1 MEVAILYFVV
11 LLAAFYLLVVRPQ
24 RRRAMQH
31 RGFVAALEVGDD
43 VITNG
48 GIFGTIR
55 ALDDEAVDLEV
66 ASGVIMKVARVAI
79 SQPVPPDLPPAAPD
93 GTDGPPE
100 ITGPGDGDKA

>member
-11 LLAAFYLLVVRPQ
+11 LVAAFYLLVVRPQ

-48 GIFGTIR
+48 GIFGTVR

-66 ASGVIMKVARVAI
+66 APGVTVKVARIAI
-79 SQPVPPDLPPAAPD
+79 SQPVPPPIGPGTPPGSPD
-93 GTDGPPE
+93 E
-100 ITGPGDGDKA
+100 ITGPGDSGDEA

>member
-31 RGFVAALEVGDD
+31 RGFVASLSVGDD

-66 ASGVIMKVARVAI
+66 APGVIMKVARVAI
-79 SQPVPPDLPPAAPD
+79 SQPIPPELPPAP
-93 GTDGPPE
+93 DGPPE
-100 ITGPGDGDKA
+100 LPGPGDEA